1 MFRHVSPMTIL
12 WQWKVH
18 FGLKIFSLRQAEA
31 AALQTSLGRPD
42 LSTIMAM
49 RHSWLLLVQVG
60 CSVVM
65 TQKTTALHMKNPC
78 QGYHLH
84 FWAGLKKLTLPKC
97 LEGLKPLFS
106 QKQEDNDGITDT
118 RKTSTTVWDWGVEEA
133 FQPAVFKL
141 LYRGFFKAPCAR
153 RTCYNSPTNIL
164 RNAFVNAT

>member
-1 MFRHVSPMTIL
+1 
-12 WQWKVH
+12 
-18 FGLKIFSLRQAEA
+18 
-31 AALQTSLGRPD
+31 
-42 LSTIMAM
+42 M

-141 LYRGFFKAPCAR
+141 LYRGFFKATCAR

-164 RNAFVNAT
+164 DESFNVFQVFDHFEHWNIFFWKGLFVRSKCFCECYLGILRLKNASFV